1 MSTATIAKPIIM
13 EFELDT
19 SKNFK
24 EVRHFNLIDGKDLF
38 TEKLN
43 ISINR
48 GFSKAKYTYS
58 VKVWQGKKWSEQ
70 ITGLYAT
77 EEKDIYYGDTINK
90 THLLLVKFIDNSTK
104 LRLYHFENFY
114 TRRIKEFLQIFK
126 QHY

>member
-1 MSTATIAKPIIM
+1 M

-19 SKNFK
+19 DKNFK

-38 TEKLN
+38 SEKLN

-58 VKVWQGKKWSEQ
+58 VKIWQEKKWSKQ

-77 EEKDIYYGDTINK
+77 DKPDTYYGDTINK
-90 THLLLVKFIDNSTK
+90 THLLLVKFIDNGTK
-104 LRLYHFENFY
+104 IRLYHFENFY
-114 TRRIKEFLQIFK
+114 TRRIIDFLKEFK
-126 QHY
+126 KHY